1 MTSASVN
8 NAGLDASIIPAAV
21 KTVSSQNM
29 QKGQDFGKIMD
40 QAAGKTKKDNTF
52 EVKQEVKADTS
63 KPKKTDM
70 DQKPVADNN
79 TVQEKPEQKPI
90 QEETTV
96 DEDVKDAVNQA
107 TDELLDEIS
116 DELDIS
122 QEELIAV
129 LEQLGL
135 QPIDLLQDNNLAQVV
150 ATVQGADSLI
160 EIAADSQMY
169 QQLQNLAQTV
179 DTTIEDILAQTG
191 LSEEELMAALEQ
203 IKAEQGQTA
212 ITEPVKDNILPF
224 EQNVE
229 PEDLEMKQPQQ
240 EDDSIPE
247 NVTEV
252 SQMTEETHR
261 QAGNQEEE
269 NPSYQEGQENLNKF
283 QNSLDENL
291 QVAEQE
297 SIPTRTVDT
306 ESIMKQ
312 LADYVKIQK
321 GTELTEM
328 EMQLHPASLGNV
340 HIQLATKGG
349 VVTAQITTQNEA
361 VKNETQV
368 VQLKDNL
375 EEQGVKVE
383 AVEVSVASHQMEK
396 NLDQNGQDHQSQE
409 QDKTTGSIRRIRRSN
424 INLNLY
430 NSDEEALEEAGGLD
444 DAARIAM
451 EMMTANGNTMDLLA

>member
-1 MTSASVN
+1 
-8 NAGLDASIIPAAV
+8 
-21 KTVSSQNM
+21 M
-29 QKGQDFGKIMD
+29 QKVRILGKSWIR
-40 QAAGKTKKDNTF
+40 QQVKTKKDNTF

-150 ATVQGADSLI
+150 TTVQGADSLI

-191 LSEEELMAALEQ
+191 LSEEELDGSSGTDQGRA
-203 IKAEQGQTA
+203 GQTA

-240 EDDSIPE
+240 E
-247 NVTEV
+247 
-252 SQMTEETHR
+252 R
-261 QAGNQEEE
+261 
-269 NPSYQEGQENLNKF
+269 
-283 QNSLDENL
+283 
-291 QVAEQE
+291 
-297 SIPTRTVDT
+297 
-306 ESIMKQ
+306 
-312 LADYVKIQK
+312 
-321 GTELTEM
+321 
-328 EMQLHPASLGNV
+328 
-340 HIQLATKGG
+340 
-349 VVTAQITTQNEA
+349 
-361 VKNETQV
+361 
-368 VQLKDNL
+368 
-375 EEQGVKVE
+375 
-383 AVEVSVASHQMEK
+383 
-396 NLDQNGQDHQSQE
+396 
-409 QDKTTGSIRRIRRSN
+409 
-424 INLNLY
+424 
-430 NSDEEALEEAGGLD
+430 
-444 DAARIAM
+444 
-451 EMMTANGNTMDLLA
+451 

>member
-169 QQLQNLAQTV
+169 QQLQDLTQTV

-203 IKAEQGQTA
+203 IKAEQT
-212 ITEPVKDNILPF
+212 IFFHLNRML
-224 EQNVE
+224 
-229 PEDLEMKQPQQ
+229 
-240 EDDSIPE
+240 
-247 NVTEV
+247 
-252 SQMTEETHR
+252 SQ
-261 QAGNQEEE
+261 
-269 NPSYQEGQENLNKF
+269 
-283 QNSLDENL
+283 
-291 QVAEQE
+291 
-297 SIPTRTVDT
+297 
-306 ESIMKQ
+306 
-312 LADYVKIQK
+312 
-321 GTELTEM
+321 
-328 EMQLHPASLGNV
+328 
-340 HIQLATKGG
+340 
-349 VVTAQITTQNEA
+349 
-361 VKNETQV
+361 
-368 VQLKDNL
+368 
-375 EEQGVKVE
+375 
-383 AVEVSVASHQMEK
+383 
-396 NLDQNGQDHQSQE
+396 
-409 QDKTTGSIRRIRRSN
+409 KTWK
-424 INLNLY
+424 
-430 NSDEEALEEAGGLD
+430 
-444 DAARIAM
+444 
-451 EMMTANGNTMDLLA
+451 